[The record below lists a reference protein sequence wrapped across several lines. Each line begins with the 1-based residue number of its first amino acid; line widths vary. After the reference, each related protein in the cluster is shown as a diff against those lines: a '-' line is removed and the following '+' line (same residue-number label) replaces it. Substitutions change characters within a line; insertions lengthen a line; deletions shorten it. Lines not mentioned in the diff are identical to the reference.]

1 MSSGEVV
8 VSAQHH
14 QNALR
19 IAIKM
24 QTMYGQAI
32 AVGNLGALALKKED
46 IGTSRTCFE
55 QVSLQTLNYNLFLR
69 TCLITDCDLKQ
80 VFHCFLCFLYCSI
93 NVQSPFNLLLIFRL
107 NLFLNKHLQLVRSLS
122 DSAAE
127 IKAWEMV
134 ITIAL

>member
-1 MSSGEVV
+1 VVDSPKLSLNYSNMSSGEVV

-55 QVSLQTLNYNLFLR
+55 QVSLHTSNYN
-69 TCLITDCDLKQ
+69 
-80 VFHCFLCFLYCSI
+80 
-93 NVQSPFNLLLIFRL
+93 
-107 NLFLNKHLQLVRSLS
+107 
-122 DSAAE
+122 
-127 IKAWEMV
+127 
-134 ITIAL
+134 